1 MITFQCACGKRLKAR
16 EQAVG
21 KRVRCPNCK
30 RVMAVPASEGQEDLV
45 PCRVVPEPDA
55 QAAATGG
62 DVIDLNA
69 TGEETAGEQAEN
81 TGPTKRCPACHV
93 TLPEAAVLCTTCGY
107 DFRTG
112 KAFEPPKT
120 LLQRIPWKAVR
131 KAGASLAGLAIVV
144 AVGLWAINKV
154 QRTQEEQKK
163 KEGEEAEG
171 KTGKK
176 GKPQAKAVPRQ
187 QPAAILVR
195 AYAVRPRLEL
205 AKNFTFRYRD
215 GEFSPVQARSI
226 FRKHLQLEAEGKL
239 RADGHELLE
248 SSEEELG
255 GDAERLT
262 LRLTATFDWSYQR
275 VVGRLVPKEPYV
287 ASATADLLR
296 GTVSIWSP
304 KQPYT
309 APRPGVTE
317 FTKDELADVPKLEA
331 AKANI
336 RIEEAANATA
346 VAIAGDLLEKL
357 PTPDALRP
365 LLQQHRELEEKA
377 QAAIVK
383 IDEKGITPEAREMV
397 EKGNPYLIAALD
409 DRLDKIEDKELIEA
423 MAKTTTDPAI
433 AARAEKAL
441 AKLAEPPAPEPKGKS
456 AKSKPGPKKKTR
468 PKRRPRPKRPVDPL
482 RRLPQLAEPKAAE
495 EPFPEETLQ
504 VVEAAAEESPYV
516 AFAFARAALE
526 LAPPGQQD
534 AYKGLIATIAPRL
547 NPDQASPSAAELR
560 ILTRVMENAT
570 RKPLARAA
578 THALVLGG
586 HERAQEMAET
596 YLAKVAA
603 GRASEDGDGNAQK
616 GIPEAAMEILRGLAQ
631 QSPERASELA
641 IALLLRAE
649 PAQRDVLRDFIVG
662 EPADDNLWTGMI
674 RGVMKTGDRKA
685 LRKYIL
691 QAVARRRSLRPL
703 MHELARG
710 VARFEDEPKL
720 QAVLLYGLASNA
732 RRPEPYL
739 WRLLDLVKHPDGE
752 VRREAAERFRRLGKA
767 SAPVLEEL
775 KAVAEAAE
783 SASTKAVLKGAVRR
797 AGGE

>member
-16 EQAVG
+16 DEAVG

-30 RVMAVPASEGQEDLV
+30 RVMAVPAPQEQQDLV
-45 PCRVVPEPDA
+45 PCRVVPEPDV
-55 QAAATGG
+55 QAAANGG

-69 TGEETAGEQAEN
+69 SGEEAAGEQAED
-81 TGPTKRCPACHV
+81 TGPTKRCPECHV

-112 KAFEPPKT
+112 KTFEPPKT
-120 LLQRIPWKAVR
+120 ILQRIPWKAVR

-163 KEGEEAEG
+163 KEAEEAEG
-171 KTGKK
+171 KSGKK

-187 QPAAILVR
+187 QPAAILVQ

-215 GEFSPVQARSI
+215 GEFSPVQARSL
-226 FRKHLQLEAEGKL
+226 FRKHLRLEAEGKL

-248 SSEEELG
+248 SSEETPPEG
-255 GDAERLT
+255 IERLT
-262 LRLTATFDWSYQR
+262 LRLTASFDWSYQR

-309 APRPGVTE
+309 APRPGVTK

-346 VAIAGDLLEKL
+346 VAIAGELLENL

-365 LLQQHRELEEKA
+365 LLQRHHELEEKA
-377 QAAIVK
+377 QAAVAK
-383 IDEKGITPEAREMV
+383 IDEKGITPEAREMI

-409 DRLDKIEDKELIEA
+409 ERLEKIEDTDLIKA
-423 MAKTTTDPAI
+423 MAKATTDPAI
-433 AARAEKAL
+433 AERAEQAL
-441 AKLAEPPAPEPKGKS
+441 AKLAQPPAPEPKDKDTKNKS
-456 AKSKPGPKKKTR
+456 EPKKKAS

-504 VVEAAAEESPYV
+504 LVEAAAEESPYV

-526 LAPPGQQD
+526 LAPPGQHD
-534 AYKGLIATIAPRL
+534 AYKGLITNIAPRL
-547 NPDQASPSAAELR
+547 TPDQASPSEAELR
-560 ILTRVMENAT
+560 VLNRVMEQAS
-570 RKPLARAA
+570 RRPLARAA
-578 THALVLGG
+578 MHALVLGG

-603 GRASEDGDGNAQK
+603 GRAPEDGEGGLEK
-616 GIPEAAMEILRGLAQ
+616 GIGDGPMALLRALARR
-631 QSPERASELA
+631 SPERASELA
-641 IALLLRAE
+641 TALLLRAE
-649 PAQRDVLRDFIVG
+649 PAQRDALQEFVG
-662 EPADDNLWTGMI
+662 ELPEDNVETYSI
-674 RGVMKTGDRKA
+674 RGVMKAGNPKA
-685 LRKYIL
+685 LRKHIL

-703 MHELARG
+703 MVELAS
-710 VARFEDEPKL
+710 VAARLGDEPKL
-720 QAVLLYGLASNA
+720 QAVLLYALASNA
-732 RRPEPYL
+732 RLPQPYL
-739 WRLLDLVKHPDGE
+739 WRLLDLVKHADGE

-767 SAPVLEEL
+767 AAPVLEEL
-775 KAVAEAAE
+775 KAAAEAAE
-783 SASTKAVLKGAVRR
+783 SPSIKAVLKGAVRR